1 MLETLNRILPLPY
14 PHFMA
19 FAPLD
24 VWWRLLTRDKAYTKI
39 PARYWPRVAGGLF
52 TSAIGTAITLPERL
66 LLAPFLPTAH
76 SALPTPPLF
85 VLGYYRSGTTHL
97 HYLLSCD
104 PKLATPRWHQMV
116 APQGFILSWT
126 FLRLFLV
133 PFLSSKR
140 PQDDVAYGP
149 EYPAEDD
156 FGVCNW
162 SGACSLPGRIAV
174 PRCWD
179 FYKRFHALTDL
190 GAAELAGFRKSQL
203 GISWKLAK
211 LNPGR
216 MLLFKTPSHTARV
229 AELAKLYPNAR
240 FIHLHRE
247 PGAVVKSNVAMHGRL
262 TPHFL
267 QPHPGDEEIQRRV
280 IAEYAA
286 TERKF
291 LAESAAV
298 PADRLARIR
307 YEDLIADP
315 IGELHRAY
323 TRLGLELTPEC
334 ARQMVAYLES
344 VRDYR
349 AAGSGKSAKAD
360 GVGPEAAPSE
370 VEWMQGEYGH
380 DRPALPKRDP
390 AERARELGLAPHHH
404 SNSPSVSVDPLAFG
418 ERIDRASGENA
429 PLLTGPTAA
438 LIAACF
444 CFAAW
449 LAIAATMHDRFD
461 FLAWP
466 TGVAIGLSALNG
478 AGANGKRGTTAL
490 GLWALALTLGV
501 ILAAALPAT
510 WLAVR
515 NVFNP
520 VNLSHH
526 VWLATR
532 RGVLAWNNLLWI
544 GLGLASAY
552 RFASRQHLRPPGM

>member
-1 MLETLNRILPLPY
+1 MLESLNRILPLPY

-39 PARYWPRVAGGLF
+39 PARFWPRVAGALF

-66 LLAPFLPTAH
+66 LLFPFLPTSDIAH
-76 SALPTPPLF
+76 PTSDVVF
-85 VLGYYRSGTTHL
+85 ILGYYRSGTTHL

-104 PKLATPRWHQMV
+104 PNLATPRWHQMI

-162 SGACSLPGRIAV
+162 SGACSLPGRIAL

-179 FYKRFHALTDL
+179 FYSRFHTLIALSPD
-190 GAAELAGFRKSQL
+190 ELDQFRSAQL

-229 AELAKLYPNAR
+229 AELAALYPNAR

-247 PGAVVKSNVAMHGRL
+247 PGAVVQSNIAMHRRL

-267 QPHPGDEEIQRRV
+267 QPHPGDEEIERRV
-280 IAEYAA
+280 LAEYVA

-291 LAESAAV
+291 LAESASV
-298 PADRLARIR
+298 PPDRLTRMR

-315 IGELHRAY
+315 LGEVRRAY
-323 TRLGLELTPEC
+323 TRLKLELSPEC
-334 ARQMVAYLES
+334 AAQMVAYLES

-349 AAGSGKSAKAD
+349 AAGSGKPDQSGD
-360 GVGPEAAPSE
+360 RTTNAAPPE
-370 VEWMQGEYGH
+370 VEWMHREFGH
-380 DRPALPKRDP
+380 DRPALPGTP
-390 AERARELGLAPHHH
+390 ALRVGLLNQPV
-404 SNSPSVSVDPLAFG
+404 SESRGTQFNSPSTKST
-418 ERIDRASGENA
+418 

-438 LIAACF
+438 LVAAAF
-444 CFAAW
+444 SLFAW
-449 LAIAATMHDRFD
+449 LAIAAITHDRLD

-466 TGVAIGLSALNG
+466 VGVAIGLSALNG
-478 AGANGKRGTTAL
+478 AASNGKRATTAL
-490 GLWALALTLGV
+490 GLWSLALTLAV

-515 NVFNP
+515 TVFSP
-520 VNLSHH
+520 DNLAHH

-544 GLGLASAY
+544 GLGLGSAY